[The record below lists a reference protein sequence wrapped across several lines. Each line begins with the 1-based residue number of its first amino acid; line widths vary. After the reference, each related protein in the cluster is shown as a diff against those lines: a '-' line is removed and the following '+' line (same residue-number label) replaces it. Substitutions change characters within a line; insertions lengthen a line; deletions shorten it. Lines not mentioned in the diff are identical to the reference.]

1 MRTALVLAAALI
13 VAPSA
18 AAADATTAAVMAE
31 LPSDVTMVASID
43 VARARKASAFRKL
56 PEKLRRS
63 ADALGIGRVWLAVPA
78 SAVDGQKRMAMMA
91 TTTIDE
97 ARLVAHL
104 ERTRG
109 KTEARRAHERTYHL
123 VDGDGWALVDG
134 MLLVA
139 SADYIERVLERD
151 GAAATDDP
159 SLAAAVAAAERSGG
173 HAWMA
178 LVLPETLRGQL
189 RSNTMAAPFA
199 DMRWLAAHATLGRG
213 ARYGVELRAAKDS
226 DATAIATLLTST
238 VQMMGTSESA
248 LKTMTFRADGS
259 SVHSSGA
266 ITAAQLDSFAKTF
279 SL

>member
-1 MRTALVLAAALI
+1 MRTALVVAAALI

-18 AAADATTAAVMAE
+18 AAADPTTATVMAE
-31 LPSDVTMVASID
+31 LPSDVMMVVSLD
-43 VARARKASAFRKL
+43 VARARRASAFRKL

-63 ADALGIGRVWLAVPA
+63 ADALGISRVWLAVPA
-78 SAVDGQKRMAMMA
+78 SAADGQKRMAMMA
-91 TTTIDE
+91 TTTSDE

-109 KTEARRAHERTYHL
+109 KTETRRAHERTYHL
-123 VDGDGWALVDG
+123 VDGDAWALVDG
-134 MLLVA
+134 MLVVA
-139 SADYIERVLERD
+139 SPDYIERVLERG

-159 SLAAAVAAAERSGG
+159 SLATAVTTAERSGG

-178 LVLPETLRGQL
+178 LVLPETIRTQL
-189 RSNTMAAPFA
+189 RSNVMAASFA
-199 DMRWLAAHATLGRG
+199 DMRWMAAHATLGRG
-213 ARYGVELRAAKDS
+213 ARYGIELRAAS
-226 DATAIATLLTST
+226 DGDAAAIASLLTST

-266 ITAAQLDSFAKTF
+266 ITPAQLDDFFAV
-279 SL
+279 LGR